1 MLNNSSSNNSGTT
14 TLTNEERNK
23 NFMLEIYNGILLI
36 ELQNINFFDPN
47 SKEAESLSFDYIIRK
62 IDDEVAEARDFLIK
76 EKGEFLKNLFDS
88 IKTEDFS
95 YYTGITTDNTTLP
108 G

>member
-1 MLNNSSSNNSGTT
+1 MLNSGSSSSSNNSDKT

-47 SKEAESLSFDYIIRK
+47 SK
-62 IDDEVAEARDFLIK
+62 
-76 EKGEFLKNLFDS
+76 
-88 IKTEDFS
+88 
-95 YYTGITTDNTTLP
+95 
-108 G
+108 